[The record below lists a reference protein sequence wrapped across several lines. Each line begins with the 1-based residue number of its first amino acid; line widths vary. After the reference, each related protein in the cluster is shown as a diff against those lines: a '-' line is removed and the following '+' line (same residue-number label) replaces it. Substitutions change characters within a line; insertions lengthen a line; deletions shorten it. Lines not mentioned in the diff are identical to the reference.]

1 MNTGRKHSC
10 SSGNLQILKE
20 LEKYS
25 QTIESNNIQTKMQAT
40 FQVNIKQQQKHILDF
55 PMFTILY
62 FIISHTTL

>member
-1 MNTGRKHSC
+1 
-10 SSGNLQILKE
+10 
-20 LEKYS
+20 
-25 QTIESNNIQTKMQAT
+25 MQAT